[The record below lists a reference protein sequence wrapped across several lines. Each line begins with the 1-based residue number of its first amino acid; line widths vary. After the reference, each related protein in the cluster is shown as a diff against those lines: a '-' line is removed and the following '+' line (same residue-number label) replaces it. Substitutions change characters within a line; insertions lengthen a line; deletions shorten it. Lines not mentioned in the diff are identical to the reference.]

1 MMKRKHV
8 VATVCILLAWAAIIV
23 LVRRSSGPAPSSGAQ
38 VVTQDGAITVVPR
51 ENQWKVT
58 VIANLPPTNNPAAKP
73 ASPKDSKPK

>member
-8 VATVCILLAWAAIIV
+8 VATVCILLVWAAIIV
-23 LVRRSSGPAPSSGAQ
+23 LVRRSSTTPPASGPR

-58 VIANLPPTNNPAAKP
+58 VTANLPPTNNPTAKP
-73 ASPKDSKPK
+73 DPKDSKP